1 MKTVKGEGVIWMEKW
16 VLETKD
22 LTKKFNKQIA
32 VDSINLH
39 VPKGKIYG
47 LLGRNGAGKTTTLRM
62 IMGLVKQT
70 SGEVQI
76 FGKELKHNEKEI
88 YPRIGSII
96 ETPGFY
102 QNLTGRENLEI
113 LARLRGVH
121 RSDAIEYALSRV
133 GLHKETKKIVSQ
145 YSLGMKQRLGIAA
158 AILHE
163 PELLILD
170 EPINGLDPI
179 GIQEMRNFL
188 LDLCEESHVT
198 IVISSH
204 ILSEIEQLADNI
216 GIIHDGKLLEEIT
229 IEELR
234 KRNRKYIEFQVSDEK
249 KAVLIMEK
257 DFGIDD
263 YEVHEKGNIR
273 IYSHLSQRGKINKA
287 LVENHI
293 EVLKII
299 MSEDNLEDYF
309 VKLIG
314 GGTIG

>member
-1 MKTVKGEGVIWMEKW
+1 MQDW
-16 VLETKD
+16 VLETKS
-22 LTKKFNKQIA
+22 LTRKFGSQIA
-32 VDSINLH
+32 VNAVSIH
-39 VPKGKIYG
+39 VPKGQIYG

-62 IMGLVKQT
+62 IMGLIQPT
-70 SGEVQI
+70 SGEIKI
-76 FGKELKHNEKEI
+76 FGKNVQSHARKV
-88 YPRIGSII
+88 YSRVGSLI

-102 QNLTGRENLEI
+102 QNLTGSENLSI

-121 RSDAIEYALSRV
+121 RSDAVQYALTRV
-133 GLHKETKKIVSQ
+133 GLDKEPKKIVSQ

-158 AILHE
+158 AIMHE

-188 LDLCEESHVT
+188 VDLCEEKNVT

-204 ILSEIEQLADNI
+204 ILNEIEQVADHI
-216 GIIHDGKLLEEIT
+216 GVIHRGVLLEEVAVQ
-229 IEELR
+229 ELR
-234 KRNRKYIEFQVSDEK
+234 KRNRKYLEFQVSNEN
-249 KAVLIMEK
+249 KAVMLLEQHFQIS
-257 DFGIDD
+257 D

-273 IYSHLSQRGKINKA
+273 IYSHLGEQGKLNKVF
-287 LVENHI
+287 VENEI
-293 EVLKII
+293 EVTKIS

-314 GGTIG
+314 GGSIG